1 MTRRGALGVLA
12 VTVVVMG
19 ALLVTALAD
28 PVEILTRPRTEGGSV
43 PPPSRPPTPTPT
55 SVDTAG
61 SGEVPPAGWDPPAF
75 LGVIVQALLSLVLLA
90 VLLGLAL
97 AAQAL
102 IRRRP
107 RLVIAGD
114 ASFEVPPVPEELLRS
129 AGARMALLE
138 SGEPRNA
145 IVAAWLDL
153 ELAAAAGGLPRHP
166 SETSTE
172 YTTRVIGSW
181 DVDQR
186 RLTDLAALYR
196 EARFSLHQLGEA
208 ERRRA
213 MDDLGALHDDLE
225 RAARTPTQ
233 TEPA

>member
-28 PVEILTRPRTEGGSV
+28 PVEILSRPRVEGGSAPLPS
-43 PPPSRPPTPTPT
+43 PPPTLTAT
-55 SVDTAG
+55 SGPVD
-61 SGEVPPAGWDPPAF
+61 SGGGPESGWEPPAF
-75 LGVIVQALLSLVLLA
+75 VGVILQALLSVVLLA
-90 VLLGLAL
+90 VLFGVAV
-97 AAQAL
+97 AVQAL
-102 IRRRP
+102 VRRRP
-107 RLVIAGD
+107 RIVVAAGP
-114 ASFEVPPVPEELLRS
+114 SFELPPVPDELLRS

-153 ELAAAAGGLPRHP
+153 ESAAAAGGLPRDP

-172 YTTRVIGSW
+172 YTTRVIGVW
-181 DVDQR
+181 DVDQT

-196 EARFSLHQLGEA
+196 EARFSRHELGEA

-213 MDDLGALHDDLE
+213 MDDLGVLHDDLE
-225 RAARTPTQ
+225 RAARTAPQ
-233 TEPA
+233 EEPA